1 MNTIT
6 YGHKV
11 AGVGIEPIPPYMVAK
26 EFDSTAKQQFDGTV
40 NMQSMR
46 AVLGFW
52 IFLPESNWRP
62 WDWQLR
68 ALTNW
73 ASFTS
78 SRMSYCQNLIDD

>member
-46 AVLGFW
+46 AVLGF
-52 IFLPESNWRP
+52 
-62 WDWQLR
+62 
-68 ALTNW
+68 
-73 ASFTS
+73 
-78 SRMSYCQNLIDD
+78 

>member
-26 EFDSTAKQQFDGTV
+26 EFDSTAKQQFDGTM

-46 AVLGFW
+46 AILGFGVCAG
-52 IFLPESNWRP
+52 IELTTLGLTAPRS
-62 WDWQLR
+62 DQL
-68 ALTNW
+68 
-73 ASFTS
+73 S
-78 SRMSYCQNLIDD
+78 